1 MKFKNNIYWIPV
13 FCLALFSC
21 YDDKGNY
28 DYRELNEIEITNI
41 PEEIA
46 VLANA
51 ENIVVKPKVVSKE
64 EGEIK
69 ADNPNYSFAYY
80 YNELVKDENGY
91 LKCTVLDST
100 FSKDLNI
107 PAALSPK
114 QYTCWFEVTDNR
126 TEVIN
131 RQSFQLT
138 VASSITSGWMVLCN
152 EGAERR
158 VRMDMIGIISADR
171 EVVTHDILPNLPLSH
186 GAIGIAHDPKF
197 RMVSGP
203 TFRVLTEDGGYKL
216 NPSDFV
222 SGPEYS
228 MDYEFGD
235 QTVHHIPVSYNF
247 AYGYPVVVDKEGDIY
262 MQGNANGAI
271 FGMPF
276 NVLKAGTN
284 PTFKVSPYIGNL
296 NSIAG
301 AFLYNVTDGRFMM
314 WYAFSNEIMMEL
326 PAPDPKLFDWN
337 VDKELMYMS
346 GTENNYGIYSL
357 MRDKQG
363 RYALYGVESVLY
375 SYPPKY
381 KQTLYQDGDGLGL
394 EADHL
399 TESKVFAF
407 HPKLPYL
414 FYAYMNEIWEYD
426 YSTKQAH
433 RVAVLGDK
441 ETVTMIKFNRFT
453 GNYFNVPKPDEYFEM
468 QYRLIVGTVD
478 GTIEGNNNGILRFY
492 DVPELNKNLVL
503 YGKPYTGFAE
513 IKDVVFREN

>member
-1 MKFKNNIYWIPV
+1 MKFKNRIYWIPV

-28 DYRELNEIEITNI
+28 DYRELNEIEITDI
-41 PEEIA
+41 PEEVP

-51 ENIVVKPKVVSKE
+51 DNIIVKPTVVSKK

-80 YNELVKDENGY
+80 YSELVTDENGY
-91 LKCTVLDST
+91 LKCAVLDST
-100 FSKDLNI
+100 FSKDLNML
-107 PAALSPK
+107 ATLSPK
-114 QYTCWFEVTDNR
+114 QYTCWFEVKDKR
-126 TEVIN
+126 TEVISRKTFN
-131 RQSFQLT
+131 LN

-158 VRMDMIGIISADR
+158 VRMDMIGIISAER
-171 EVVTHDILPNLPLSH
+171 EVVTHDILTTLPVSY
-186 GAIGIAHDPKF
+186 GAICIAHNPRF
-197 RMVSGP
+197 RQSGGP
-203 TFRVLTEDGGYKL
+203 VFRVLTEEGGYQL
-216 NPSDFV
+216 NPDDFV

-235 QTVHHIPVSYNF
+235 QTVHHIPVSYNL
-247 AYGYPVVVDKEGDIY
+247 AYNYPIVVDKEGDIY
-262 MQGNANGAI
+262 MQSTVSGAI

-296 NSIAG
+296 DGIAG

-314 WYAFSNEIMMEL
+314 WYAFSGEIMMEL
-326 PAPDPKLFDWN
+326 PAPNPKLFDWN
-337 VDKELMYMS
+337 VGKELVYMS

-357 MRDKQG
+357 MKDKEG
-363 RYALYGVESVLY
+363 RYSLYGVEAVFDF
-375 SYPPKY
+375 PPQY
-381 KQTLYQDGDGLGL
+381 KQTLYQDGDGQGL
-394 EADHL
+394 KAEHL

-426 YSTKQAH
+426 YSTKQA
-433 RVAVLGDK
+433 RKVAVLGDN

-453 GNYFNVPKPDEYFEM
+453 GNYFNVSKPDEYFEI
-468 QYRLIVGTVD
+468 QYRLIVGSMD
-478 GTIEGNNNGILRFY
+478 GNREGDDNGILRFY
-492 DVPELNKNLVL
+492 EVPELNGDLVL